1 MNKQELIEKLKRHLI
16 VMSEVEG
23 SEYDKGYK
31 YATKQHLAMI
41 VELDEPEKLVVPQYV
56 ADFYESIKD
65 SFEWSLYS
73 LCIDFHKRELQ
84 EDLFDWFKL
93 GVNKPIETL
102 VKMKLYGYEVEK
114 EQLYTVEIPNPN
126 GDGYGVVYLGR
137 NEYNKIELR
146 IWDCYSSIE
155 FADNWKQFDSAQL
168 TESEIKEDF
177 EWAWPFAKEVEND
190 SFMGR
195 TNDNINGTRKD
206 I

>member
-1 MNKQELIEKLKRHLI
+1 MNKQEAIEEIKNLEGLTILDKTINFDSKMIPKKEVLNI
-16 VMSEVEG
+16 VNQIDG
-23 SEYDKGYK
+23 
-31 YATKQHLAMI
+31 
-41 VELDEPEKLVVPQYV
+41 PEKTVVPQYV
-56 ADFYESIKD
+56 ADFYEDIKD

-73 LCIDFHKRELQ
+73 LCIDFHRRELQ
-84 EDLFDWFKL
+84 EDLFEWFKL

-155 FADNWKQFDSAQL
+155 FSGNWKQFDSAQL

-177 EWAWPFAKEVEND
+177 GWAWQFAEEVEE
-190 SFMGR
+190 
-195 TNDNINGTRKD
+195 
-206 I
+206 

>member
-1 MNKQELIEKLKRHLI
+1 MNKQEAIEEIKKLEGLTILDKTINFDSKMIPKGETLEI
-16 VMSEVEG
+16 VN
-23 SEYDKGYK
+23 K
-31 YATKQHLAMI
+31 
-41 VELDEPEKLVVPQYV
+41 LDDPEKTVVPQFV
-56 ADFYESIKD
+56 ADFYEDIKD
-65 SFEWSLYS
+65 SFEWSLHN

-84 EDLFDWFKL
+84 EDLYEWFKYID
-93 GVNKPIETL
+93 NNPIETL

-177 EWAWPFAKEVEND
+177 GWAWQFAEEVEE
-190 SFMGR
+190 
-195 TNDNINGTRKD
+195 
-206 I
+206 

>member
-31 YATKQHLAMI
+31 YATNQHLAMI

-84 EDLFDWFKL
+84 EDLFEWFKL

-102 VKMKLYGYEVEK
+102 VKMKLYGY
-114 EQLYTVEIPNPN
+114 
-126 GDGYGVVYLGR
+126 
-137 NEYNKIELR
+137 
-146 IWDCYSSIE
+146 
-155 FADNWKQFDSAQL
+155 
-168 TESEIKEDF
+168 
-177 EWAWPFAKEVEND
+177 
-190 SFMGR
+190 
-195 TNDNINGTRKD
+195 
-206 I
+206 

>member
-1 MNKQELIEKLKRHLI
+1 MNKQELIEKLKRHLM

-41 VELDEPEKLVVPQYV
+41 VELDEPEKPVVPQFV
-56 ADFYESIKD
+56 ADFYDDIKD

-73 LCIDFHKRELQ
+73 LCIDFHKRDLQ
-84 EDLFDWFKL
+84 EDLFEWFKL

-114 EQLYTVEIPNPN
+114 EQLYTVEIPNQN
-126 GDGYGVVYLGR
+126 GFVSLVLCKGCDGKLFVATFSGGVFWQKF
-137 NEYNKIELR
+137 EK
-146 IWDCYSSIE
+146 C
-155 FADNWKQFDSAQL
+155 KL

-177 EWAWPFAKEVEND
+177 GWAWQFAKEVKE
-190 SFMGR
+190 
-195 TNDNINGTRKD
+195 
-206 I
+206 